1 MFVPR
6 QVKAVANVNIEL
18 LDLMYFQN
26 SYNVPYRL
34 KKGGDIEIKPILV
47 KDYPLY
53 EWSMSVLNIKKNE
66 INDIE
71 IIQMSYLDFLVNKLF
86 VQDENELHKLLNI
99 IRLCLGYESVSF
111 DKDKGKICLLLCNK
125 EGIIEKVI
133 NSKEFDDIAK
143 IILFQN
149 DFNYDDRYINPD
161 VETIM
166 QEYSK
171 VKYGDINNPTL
182 EQRKAFVSS
191 KIGKTFSQLNE
202 IPYREFDLIYHSA
215 LNGEIYI
222 AQKIIQGSY
231 KYDVKEDIKHPLFE
245 KKKDPYSEVFDDPSV
260 LQNKGIQGASQ
271 LNTLNFNESQKE

>member
-6 QVKAVANVNIEL
+6 QVKAVANINIEL

-161 VETIM
+161 VEAIM

-171 VKYGDINNPTL
+171 VKYG
-182 EQRKAFVSS
+182 
-191 KIGKTFSQLNE
+191 
-202 IPYREFDLIYHSA
+202 
-215 LNGEIYI
+215 
-222 AQKIIQGSY
+222 
-231 KYDVKEDIKHPLFE
+231 YDVKEDIKHPLFE